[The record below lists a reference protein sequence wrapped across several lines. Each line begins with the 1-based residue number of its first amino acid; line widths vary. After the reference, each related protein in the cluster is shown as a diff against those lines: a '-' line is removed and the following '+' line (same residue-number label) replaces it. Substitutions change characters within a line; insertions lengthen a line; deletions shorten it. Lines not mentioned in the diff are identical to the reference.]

1 MTKEEIQFL
10 IENEN
15 DWIAIKRFDYSLK
28 KLLKRYPDGAPDR
41 VIAQALYMTEEEVVE
56 LAKEIIERLKEKM
69 GV

>member
-1 MTKEEIQFL
+1 LTKEEIQFL